1 VKPSLGE
8 QNPHEEHEE
17 RFTRPGRWL
26 VCDDDQR
33 GSLEVGKP
41 ADLAVPD
48 DALMDVPVERIGQIR
63 SMLALMDGRVIHA
76 SGLFAS
82 VPRN

>member
-1 VKPSLGE
+1 M
-8 QNPHEEHEE
+8 
-17 RFTRPGRWL
+17 
-26 VCDDDQR
+26 
-33 GSLEVGKP
+33 
-41 ADLAVPD
+41 PD
-48 DALMDVPVERIGQIR
+48 EALMDVPVERIGQIR